1 VLRSLRC
8 SLLILGCLAIFHS
21 TLLYGQ
27 TGAPGVAG
35 PIVFQTSAQNVVV
48 DVVVTGRNGQPVEGL
63 HKGDFLLFED
73 GHPQTITSSRSI
85 LAANLSKRRCLNCR
99 RIFSLTLLE

>member
-1 VLRSLRC
+1 VLQSLRC

-21 TLLYGQ
+21 TLLYCQ
-27 TGAPGVAG
+27 TATSDVTG
-35 PIVFQTSAQNVVV
+35 PIVFQANAQNVVL

-73 GHPQTITSSRSI
+73 GHPQTITSFEEHTG
-85 LAANLSKRRCLNCR
+85 AEPVQVPYLN
-99 RIFSLTLLE
+99 